1 MLPLSFVKLTFY
13 PVVSKMTRATDA
25 IETTEPFN
33 PLSYTKIKTK
43 TDEQFLE
50 YINKVRR
57 HGVSM
62 DKKKTCFINF

>member
-1 MLPLSFVKLTFY
+1 
-13 PVVSKMTRATDA
+13 MTRATDA